1 MFKIMAQL
9 PFRCAFSSGLY
20 HARLSIHSSFD
31 RWKDVYVN
39 NNKKKKDLEY
49 SEVTVK
55 KKINKSRCQVL

>member
-1 MFKIMAQL
+1 MAQL

-39 NNKKKKDLEY
+39 NNKKKI
-49 SEVTVK
+49 
-55 KKINKSRCQVL
+55 KIFGIFRSNSKEEN